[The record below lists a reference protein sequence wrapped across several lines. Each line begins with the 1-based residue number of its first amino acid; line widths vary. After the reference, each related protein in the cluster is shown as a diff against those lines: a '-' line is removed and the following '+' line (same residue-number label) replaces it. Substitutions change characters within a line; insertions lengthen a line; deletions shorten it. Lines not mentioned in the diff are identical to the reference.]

1 MAELLL
7 VDNDARIVELV
18 ALFLERRGH
27 HVRRAGSYREARTAI
42 GEARPDLMLA
52 DVELGSEHGG
62 EELPALARAGLLPPT
77 LVVSGYLDRTLE
89 DALRALPGIVGTLK
103 KPFGMQDLEA
113 RIASALALATSA
125 APNAARGGS
134 A

>member
-27 HVRRAGSYREARTAI
+27 RVRRATSYRAARDAI
-42 GEARPDLMLA
+42 VEQRPDLMLA
-52 DVELGSEHGG
+52 DVELGAEHGG

-77 LVVSGYLDRTLE
+77 LVVSGYLDRALE
-89 DALRALPGIVGTLK
+89 EALGALPGIVGTLK
-103 KPFGMQDLEA
+103 KPFGMSDLEA
-113 RIASALALATSA
+113 RIASALAR
-125 APNAARGGS
+125 APQAEREGTA
-134 A
+134 